1 MQEVMLYSELSQ
13 DVTRRAKENR
23 DADRLCAGGFFALFK
38 SQNVTEIERAED
50 ALISLHSAGYI
61 REAEAFGYPVG
72 DGGEEPD
79 CGGSPM
85 LPRWLW
91 SGEPEETE
99 DGGSGKT
106 FCEL

>member
-1 MQEVMLYSELSQ
+1 MLYSELSQ

-23 DADRLCAGGFFALFK
+23 DADRLRAGGFFAPFK

-50 ALISLHSAGYI
+50 ALISLRSAGYI

-72 DGGEEPD
+72 DGGGAPD
-79 CGGSPM
+79 CGESPM

-99 DGGSGKT
+99 DGGNGKT

>member
-1 MQEVMLYSELSQ
+1 MLYSELSQ
-13 DVTRRAKENR
+13 SVTQEAKENR
-23 DADRLCAGGFFALFK
+23 DADRLCAGGFFDLLK
-38 SQNVTEIERAED
+38 SQNVTKIERAED
-50 ALISLHSAGYI
+50 ALISLRSAGYI
-61 REAEAFGYPVG
+61 REAEAFGYPLG

>member
-1 MQEVMLYSELSQ
+1 MLYSELSQ

-23 DADRLCAGGFFALFK
+23 DADRLCAGGFFALLK
-38 SQNVTEIERAED
+38 SQNVTKIERAED
-50 ALISLHSAGYI
+50 ALISLRSAGYI

-72 DGGEEPD
+72 DGGGAPD
-79 CGGSPM
+79 CGESPM

-99 DGGSGKT
+99 DGGNGKT